1 MTLLAGQANTT
12 YEFGIGMG
20 KSGGGRMTLG
30 GFGVQSPALIHDSS
44 EEGSVFVSVDES
56 VNTGRETRNQIQVWL
71 PWVGTCVIGS
81 M

>member
-1 MTLLAGQANTT
+1 
-12 YEFGIGMG
+12 
-20 KSGGGRMTLG
+20 MTLG

-71 PWVGTCVIGS
+71 PWVGTCVVGS